1 MNKISYSLIA
11 STLLFSQLSADDN
24 IVKAHLE
31 LSYMNSSGNSE
42 TETFSMKSDF
52 SKKFDDTKSIKGKA
66 NGSFVTDKNSKTD
79 DNEIANKLYIEG
91 EYDHKVSTDFFAFIK
106 TDYTADKFSGFE
118 YKVNV
123 GPGLGYKVPF
133 KAKGHSLDLSLS
145 IAYSQDKEQKENSNS
160 INYSSGNLGIKYVW
174 EINKLWKFKQD
185 LSGHQDF
192 ENSENYSAKSS
203 TALEHKLTSLGIDKL
218 GVVGEVLKP
227 LEKSSVSLG
236 VSYTIN
242 YQNNAPKKD
251 VDRLFLTSIIIDY

>member
-24 IVKAHLE
+24 VFKAHLE
-31 LSYMNSSGNSE
+31 LSYMNASGNSE
-42 TETFSMKSDF
+42 TDTFSMKSDF

-66 NGSFVTDKNSKTD
+66 NGSFVTDDKGD
-79 DNEIANKLYIEG
+79 EIANKFYVEG
-91 EYDHKVSTDFFAFIK
+91 EYDHKVSTDFFAFLK

-123 GPGLGYKVPF
+123 GPGVGYKVPF
-133 KAKGHSLDLSLS
+133 KAKGQALDLSLS
-145 IAYSQDKEQKENSNS
+145 IAYSQDKIQNADDSE
-160 INYSSGNLGIKYVW
+160 NYSSGNLGIKYVW
-174 EINKLWKFKQD
+174 EINELWKFKQD

-192 ENSENYSAKSS
+192 EDSENYSAKSV

-242 YQNNAPKKD
+242 YQNNVPDDKKATD
-251 VDRLFLTSIIIDY
+251 KLFLTSLIIDY